1 MVRRI
6 VPTCLSADG
15 ASPQP
20 KMDFYRKEID
30 TYSDTPHY
38 GQEIGIQLTSTD
50 QRDAS
55 DQPLG
60 TSWRN
65 MKNIFSFNPHYCC
78 LTKTQLW
85 GQPCDECSSLED
97 FYKVGLHHTVTVLW
111 RWCSHI
117 FHHPRSPSLATV
129 AEKSNR
135 IRHQGRINWFQT
147 RTNWLLSA
155 YHLVAVQSRARAE
168 SLYLQCF
175 WCKKNWR
182 TTTWSFCF
190 STSGTWFRTMPT
202 RLTSCMILRS
212 CWFLSQKDGKSSRC
226 FTKFWR
232 PAHPTPHFCQ
242 AAPRNHV
249 HGGMV
254 WYCPF
259 CLPCE
264 AIAWVWPALPPMEF
278 QRCQQGAIVA
288 GFHEVPMRPGFF
300 VFWKGAGQCHF
311 MFFEVESSL

>member
-1 MVRRI
+1 MDLWTFYVDLLYTPTRLGLVLPCPSSLSDPRDLNYNPSQMVRRNCSYLSFCWWGQSPAKNGFLQKRDRYI
-6 VPTCLSADG
+6 LRYTPLWSRNRHTTDINWPKGCKWPT
-15 ASPQP
+15 
-20 KMDFYRKEID
+20 
-30 TYSDTPHY
+30 
-38 GQEIGIQLTSTD
+38 
-50 QRDAS
+50 
-55 DQPLG
+55 

-97 FYKVGLHHTVTVLW
+97 FYKVGLHHTVMVLW

-190 STSGTWFRTMPT
+190 STSGTLVSHHAYKAHVLHDFAIMLIPIAKGRQKFEVFYQV
-202 RLTSCMILRS
+202 LASCPS
-212 CWFLSQKDGKSSRC
+212 HSTFLSSSSQKIMFMD
-226 FTKFWR
+226 
-232 PAHPTPHFCQ
+232 
-242 AAPRNHV
+242 V
-249 HGGMV
+249 HGV
-254 WYCPF
+254 VLSF
-259 CLPCE
+259 LL
-264 AIAWVWPALPPMEF
+264 ALAK
-278 QRCQQGAIVA
+278 Q
-288 GFHEVPMRPGFF
+288 
-300 VFWKGAGQCHF
+300 
-311 MFFEVESSL
+311 